1 MILLFLGVL
10 HSGYDNRE
18 TIRSEYEV
26 LCEDKPCSLK
36 YLVAKKIRD
45 RLREVEKINR
55 RRYATKVQNAMSN
68 LERLF
73 TPMCRKV
80 SKLQYYIDQIFEVN
94 FFIIY
99 NKHHK

>member
-1 MILLFLGVL
+1 MEIVINKFLFNNYFNILGVL

-36 YLVAKKIRD
+36 YLVSKKIRD
-45 RLREVEKINR
+45 RLREVEKANR
-55 RRYATKVQNAMSN
+55 KKYATKVQNAMSN

-73 TPMCRKV
+73 MPMCRKV
-80 SKLQYYIDQIFEVN
+80 YQS
-94 FFIIY
+94 
-99 NKHHK
+99 